1 MKKQQSGFTMI
12 ELIMVIVI
20 LGILAAFALPKF
32 VDLGADA
39 RAATLKG
46 AYGSMK
52 SASAMAHSSW
62 LAKND
67 GDVITVEGEDFTL
80 ANGYPAETDIASL
93 AGMVVGTDGD
103 FEKVGTTGAVYK
115 PRGATSDT
123 ECIVSYVAPNPS
135 ATTPTTVPTISI
147 NVDDCN

>member
-20 LGILAAFALPKF
+20 LGILAAFALPRF
-32 VDLGADA
+32 VDLGAEA
-39 RAATLKG
+39 RAATLQG

-52 SASAMAHSSW
+52 SASAMAHS
-62 LAKND
+62 
-67 GDVITVEGEDFTL
+67 
-80 ANGYPAETDIASL
+80 ASL
-93 AGMVVGTDGD
+93 AKGGNTISVEGTDYTLAHGYPTETNIAELAGMDVGVGKD

-123 ECIVSYVAPNPS
+123 GCIVSYVAPDPT
-135 ATTPTTVPTISI
+135 ATVATSVPTISI
-147 NVDDCN
+147 DVSDCK

>member
-1 MKKQQSGFTMI
+1 MKKQQSGFTLI

-52 SASAMAHSSW
+52 SASAMAHSAW

-67 GDVITVEGEDFTL
+67 GDDISVEGTPYTL
-80 ANGYPAETDIASL
+80 ANGYPTETDIAAL
-93 AGMVVGTDGD
+93 AGMVVGTDED
-103 FEKVGTTGAVYK
+103 FVKVGTTGAVYK

-123 ECIVSYVAPNPS
+123 ACIVSYVAPDPS
-135 ATTPTTVPTISI
+135 ASTPTSVPTITI
-147 NVDDCN
+147 NVDDCK